1 MTGFPLR
8 SFRSGRRRP
17 RNKSSSCGTGLGVAM
32 LPCFVGDADT
42 MLVGVPGTARQMLET
57 LWLLT
62 RDKTRKTK
70 RLRSSPS
77 SQAEPRRYPPHFLR
91 G

>member
-1 MTGFPLR
+1 
-8 SFRSGRRRP
+8 
-17 RNKSSSCGTGLGVAM
+17 M
-32 LPCFVGDADT
+32 LPCFVGDADP